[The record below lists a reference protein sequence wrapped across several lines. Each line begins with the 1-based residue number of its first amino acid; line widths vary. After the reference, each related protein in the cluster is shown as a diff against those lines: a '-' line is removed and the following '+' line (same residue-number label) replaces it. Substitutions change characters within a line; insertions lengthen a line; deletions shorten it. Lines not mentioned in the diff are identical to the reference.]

1 MTMLLPTQS
10 RTPPSLRRVVL
21 FNAAARLRRF
31 VNGWV
36 ANFIVHRERQ
46 AVLTALHLLNDR
58 QLKDIGL
65 HRGQIDEAV
74 AKAAQARLG
83 RIRLL

>member
-10 RTPPSLRRVVL
+10 RTPPSLHRVVL

-36 ANFIVHRERQ
+36 ANFMVHRERQ
-46 AVLTALHLLNDR
+46 AVLTALHILNDC

-83 RIRLL
+83 RIRHL